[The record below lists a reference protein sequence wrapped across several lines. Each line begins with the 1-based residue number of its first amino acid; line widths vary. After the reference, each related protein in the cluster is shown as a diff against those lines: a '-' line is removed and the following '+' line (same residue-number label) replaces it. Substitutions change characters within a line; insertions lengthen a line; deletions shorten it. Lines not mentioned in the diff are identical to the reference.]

1 MHLHIRWVIIAE
13 ITAVAVAL
21 VALAAGIQLAWAAAV
36 GVLLAAAV
44 FLVAIRDVTLWQWAV
59 HLRRWI
65 RRRTHRLL
73 EVMKPPST
81 PDTVDD
87 DAHAEAADGGERDDT
102 DKSNDTDDDR
112 TDGFANV
119 VVNDATQIGVLV
131 DDHTVVTMVAL
142 WGKAYLPTLL
152 TPDRAETPNTVALS
166 AIAGEMQRAS
176 LGVDVDV
183 VAEGARTYT
192 GDAYGAAFN
201 AFVAN
206 RAIVGQRSTTLI
218 VRLDTHASDTTAGL
232 MWRPNSVTAA
242 IAATQ
247 RIVKALQQAGCR
259 AEILTEAQMRNST
272 AAAVGGQELLEAT
285 YHDRWTTLHQ
295 PGHGFTTSYYVPA
308 IHLTARALED
318 LWSIDAEHTTVVIAL
333 RRHRDQVRVGALVR
347 LITNQ
352 PIRTTPATTLRRC
365 TGRQWD
371 ALSRTIPG
379 APRLTTA
386 LPSIGLTDALDDVVA
401 VGPTGVLIG
410 ATRDDHRTGDPS
422 GLVLIPIS
430 DPAQPT
436 RIAANVDD
444 LIVRQL
450 IRRASAAGELVAVY
464 DETGRWAMTGASS
477 RIWTTSD
484 SSEQP
489 PRPPTVVV
497 HRIGLSNPHPGA
509 RSAIAIGPPRKGYN
523 PDIWIDQHGAKTLQL
538 NTRRFDVAL
547 EPITIRGEA
556 PATAPARPL
565 DTQLI
570 GTQR

>member
-1 MHLHIRWVIIAE
+1 
-13 ITAVAVAL
+13 
-21 VALAAGIQLAWAAAV
+21 
-36 GVLLAAAV
+36 
-44 FLVAIRDVTLWQWAV
+44 
-59 HLRRWI
+59 
-65 RRRTHRLL
+65 
-73 EVMKPPST
+73 
-81 PDTVDD
+81 
-87 DAHAEAADGGERDDT
+87 
-102 DKSNDTDDDR
+102 
-112 TDGFANV
+112 
-119 VVNDATQIGVLV
+119 
-131 DDHTVVTMVAL
+131 MVAL
-142 WGKAYLPTLL
+142 WGKSYLPTLL

-166 AIAGEMQRAS
+166 VIAGEMRRAR
-176 LGVDVDV
+176 LGVDVDI
-183 VAEGARTYT
+183 VAEGSRTYT

-206 RAIVGQRSTTLI
+206 RAIVGQRSATLV
-218 VRLDTHASDTTAGL
+218 VRLDTHAADTTSGL

-247 RIVKALQQAGCR
+247 RIVKALRHAGCR

-272 AAAVGGQELLEAT
+272 AAAVGGQELFEAT

-308 IHLTARALED
+308 INLTARALED
-318 LWSIDAEHTTVVIAL
+318 LWAINAEHTTVVIAL
-333 RRHRDQVRVGALVR
+333 RRHRDEVRVGALVR
-347 LITNQ
+347 LVTNQ

-371 ALSRTIPG
+371 ALVRTIPG
-379 APRLTTA
+379 AARLTTA

-410 ATRDDHRTGDPS
+410 ATRDDHRTGDPE

-464 DETGRWAMTGASS
+464 DETGRWAMTGGSS

-484 SSEQP
+484 LAEQP

-497 HRIGLSNPHPGA
+497 HRIGRSNPYPGA
-509 RSAIAIGPPRKGYN
+509 RSAIAVGPPRKGYN

-565 DTQLI
+565 DTQLV
-570 GTQR
+570 GTRR

>member
-1 MHLHIRWVIIAE
+1 MRMRLDMRWVIVAE
-13 ITAVAVAL
+13 LAAVAVAL
-21 VALAAGIQLAWAAAV
+21 LLLLAGVRLAWAVVV

-44 FLVAIRDVTLWQWAV
+44 FLITIRDVTLWQWGV
-59 HLRRWI
+59 HLLRWA
-65 RRRTHRLL
+65 RRRNHHLL
-73 EVMKPPST
+73 VVMKPASAPHS
-81 PDTVDD
+81 VDD
-87 DAHAEAADGGERDDT
+87 PAEAADRGEPEDGDAS
-102 DKSNDTDDDR
+102 DATDDR
-112 TDGFANV
+112 EDGFTNV
-119 VVNDATQIGVLV
+119 TVSDTTQVGVLI
-131 DDHTVVTMVAL
+131 DGHTVVTMVAL
-142 WGKAYLPTLL
+142 WGKPYLPTLL
-152 TPDRAETPNTVALS
+152 TPDRAETPNTVALTV
-166 AIAGEMQRAS
+166 IAGEMRRAS
-176 LGVDVDV
+176 LGVDVDI
-183 VAEGARTYT
+183 VAEGSRTYT

-201 AFVAN
+201 AFVGN
-206 RAIVGQRSTTLI
+206 RAVVGQRSATLI
-218 VRLDTHASDTTAGL
+218 VRLDTHAADTTAGL
-232 MWRPNSVTAA
+232 MWRPNSVRAA

-259 AEILTEAQMRNST
+259 AEILSEAEMRNST
-272 AAAVGGQELLEAT
+272 AAAVGGPELRDAT

-308 IHLTARALED
+308 HHLTARALED

-333 RRHRDQVRVGALVR
+333 RRHRDEVRVGALVR
-347 LITNQ
+347 LVTNQ

-371 ALSRTIPG
+371 ALVRTIPG
-379 APRLTTA
+379 AARLTTG
-386 LPSIGLTDALDDVVA
+386 LPSVGLTDALDEVVA

-410 ATRDDHRTGDPS
+410 ATRDDHRSGDPS

-450 IRRASAAGELVAVY
+450 IRRASAASELVAVY
-464 DETGRWAMTGASS
+464 DDTGRWAMTGASS
-477 RIWTTSD
+477 RIWTTCD
-484 SSEQP
+484 LAEQP
-489 PRPPTVVV
+489 PRPATVVV
-497 HRIGLSNPHPGA
+497 HRIGRNNPHPGA
-509 RSAIAIGPPRKGYN
+509 RSAIAVGPPRKGYN

-565 DTQLI
+565 DTQ
-570 GTQR
+570 QRGLAS